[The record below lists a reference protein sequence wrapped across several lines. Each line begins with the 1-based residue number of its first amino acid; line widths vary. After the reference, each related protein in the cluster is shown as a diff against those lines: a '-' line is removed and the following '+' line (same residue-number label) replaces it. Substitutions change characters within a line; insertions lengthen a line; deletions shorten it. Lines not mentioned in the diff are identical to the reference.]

1 MNPEKLMYVAGQFV
15 PQNEIDRVAP
25 LGEGFINDTFII
37 YPKAENGQKY
47 LLQRKNSKIFVNIP
61 GMMDNIDKV
70 TRHIKKKITQKGGDP
85 EREAMTIIPVRDGF
99 FYFLDEDREYWT
111 SCLFIDDHL
120 VYEKVDSPQIAF
132 SGGKG
137 IGRFQSLLVDFQEEL
152 VDTLPGFHNMR
163 YRFEQWDQVL
173 EKDPAGRKESMKK
186 EIQWIEDRRDEM
198 LSFWKL
204 VENGTIPKR
213 ITHNDTKI
221 SNILFDKNGDVLCM
235 IDLDTVLQSPV
246 LNDFGDAIRSY
257 ANIGC
262 EDEKDLNKVA
272 FDMER
277 YKAFTEGYLSET
289 RNILTAPEVDYLAF
303 SAQFITFEQ
312 VLRFL
317 MDYLDGDKYY
327 RIKYPEHNLVRTHAQ
342 YKLLKDMEKQFDQMK
357 QVTEQ
362 LYAIKD

>member
-1 MNPEKLMYVAGQFV
+1 MNQEKLMQVAGQFV
-15 PQNEIDRVAP
+15 PGNEIDHITP
-25 LGEGFINDTFII
+25 LGEGFINDTFVI
-37 YPKAENGQKY
+37 YPKNKNRDKY

-61 GMMDNIDKV
+61 GMMENIDKV
-70 TRHIKKKITQKGGDP
+70 TRHIKKKVIQKGGDP
-85 EREAMTIIPVRDGF
+85 DREAMTILTTHEGL
-99 FYFLDEDREYWT
+99 FYFQDENNEYWT
-111 SCLFIDDHL
+111 VCLFIDDHL

-137 IGRFQSLLVDFQEEL
+137 IGRFQSLLIDFKEEL

-163 YRFEQWDQVL
+163 FRFEQWDTALQKNL
-173 EKDPAGRKESMKK
+173 AGRKENMKK
-186 EIQWIEDRRDEM
+186 EIQWIEDRREEM
-198 LSFWKL
+198 LDFWKL

-213 ITHNDTKI
+213 VTHNDTKI

-277 YKAFTEGYLSET
+277 YQAFTEGYLSET
-289 RNILTAPEVDYLAF
+289 KNILTTPEIEYLAF
-303 SAQFITFEQ
+303 SARFITFEQ

-317 MDYLDGDKYY
+317 MDYLNGDTYY

-342 YKLLKDMEKQFDQMK
+342 YKLLLEMEKHFDRMK
-357 QVTEQ
+357 LVTAQ
-362 LYAIKD
+362 LCAK

>member
-1 MNPEKLMYVAGQFV
+1 MNQEKLMQVAGQFV
-15 PQNEIDRVAP
+15 PGNEIDHITP
-25 LGEGFINDTFII
+25 LGEGFINDTFVI
-37 YPKAENGQKY
+37 YPKNKNRNKY

-61 GMMDNIDKV
+61 GMMENIDKV
-70 TRHIKKKITQKGGDP
+70 TRHIKKKVIQKGGDP
-85 EREAMTIIPVRDGF
+85 DREAMTILTTHEGL
-99 FYFLDEDREYWT
+99 FYFQDENNEYWT
-111 SCLFIDDHL
+111 VCLFIDDHL

-137 IGRFQSLLVDFQEEL
+137 IGRFQSLLIDFKEEL

-163 YRFEQWDQVL
+163 FRFEQWDTALQKNL
-173 EKDPAGRKESMKK
+173 AGRKENMKK
-186 EIQWIEDRRDEM
+186 EIQWIEDRREEM
-198 LSFWKL
+198 LDFWKL
-204 VENGTIPKR
+204 VENGIIPKR
-213 ITHNDTKI
+213 VTHNDTKI

-277 YKAFTEGYLSET
+277 YQAFTEGYLSET
-289 RNILTAPEVDYLAF
+289 KNILTTPEIEYLAF
-303 SAQFITFEQ
+303 SARFITFEQ

-317 MDYLDGDKYY
+317 MDYLNGDTYY

-342 YKLLKDMEKQFDQMK
+342 YKLLLEMEKHFDRMK
-357 QVTEQ
+357 LVTAQ
-362 LYAIKD
+362 LGAK

>member
-1 MNPEKLMYVAGQFV
+1 MNQEKLMQVAGQFV
-15 PQNEIDRVAP
+15 PGNEIDHITP
-25 LGEGFINDTFII
+25 LGEGFINDTFVI
-37 YPKAENGQKY
+37 YPKNKNRDKY

-61 GMMDNIDKV
+61 GMMENIDKV
-70 TRHIKKKITQKGGDP
+70 TRHIKKKVIQKGGNPD
-85 EREAMTIIPVRDGF
+85 REAMTILTTHEGL
-99 FYFLDEDREYWT
+99 FYFQDENNEYWT
-111 SCLFIDDHL
+111 VCLFIDDHL

-137 IGRFQSLLVDFQEEL
+137 IGRFQSLLIDFKEEL

-163 YRFEQWDQVL
+163 FRFEQWDTALQKNL
-173 EKDPAGRKESMKK
+173 AGRKENMKK
-186 EIQWIEDRRDEM
+186 EIQWIEDRREEM
-198 LSFWKL
+198 LDFWKL

-213 ITHNDTKI
+213 VTHNDTKI

-277 YKAFTEGYLSET
+277 YQAFTEGYLSET
-289 RNILTAPEVDYLAF
+289 KNILTTPEIEYLAF
-303 SAQFITFEQ
+303 SARFITFEQ

-317 MDYLDGDKYY
+317 MDYLNGDTYY

-342 YKLLKDMEKQFDQMK
+342 YKLLLEMEKHFGRMK
-357 QVTEQ
+357 LVTAQ
-362 LYAIKD
+362 LCAK

>member
-1 MNPEKLMYVAGQFV
+1 MNQEKLVQVARQFV
-15 PQNEIDRVAP
+15 SETGIDHIAP
-25 LGEGFINDTFII
+25 LGEGFINDTFVI
-37 YPKAENGQKY
+37 YPKNKNENKY

-61 GMMDNIDKV
+61 GMMENIDKV
-70 TRHIKKKITQKGGDP
+70 TRHIKKKVIQKGGDP
-85 EREAMTIIPVRDGF
+85 EREAMTIMSTHDGS
-99 FYFLDEDREYWT
+99 FYFLDENKEYWT
-111 SCLFIDDHL
+111 VCLFIDNHL
-120 VYEKVDSPQIAF
+120 VYEKVDSPQTAF

-137 IGRFQSLLVDFQEEL
+137 IGRFQSLLIDFKENL

-163 YRFEQWDQVL
+163 FRFEQWDAVL
-173 EKDPAGRKESMKK
+173 QKDPAQRKESMKK
-186 EIQWIEDRRDEM
+186 EIQWIEDRREEM
-198 LSFWKL
+198 LDFWKL

-262 EDEKDLNKVA
+262 EDEKDLSKVA

-289 RNILTAPEVDYLAF
+289 KNILTAAELEYLPF
-303 SAQFITFEQ
+303 SARFITFEQ

-317 MDYLDGDKYY
+317 MDYLNGDTYY
-327 RIKYPEHNLVRTHAQ
+327 RIKYPEHNLVRTLAQ
-342 YKLLKDMEKQFDQMK
+342 YKLLQEMEKHFEQMK
-357 QVTEQ
+357 LVAAE
-362 LYAIKD
+362 LYAK

>member
-1 MNPEKLMYVAGQFV
+1 MNQEKLMQVAGQFV
-15 PQNEIDRVAP
+15 PEIGIDHIAP
-25 LGEGFINDTFII
+25 LGEGFINDTFVI
-37 YPKAENGQKY
+37 YPKNKNGNKY

-61 GMMDNIDKV
+61 GMMENIDKV
-70 TRHIKKKITQKGGDP
+70 TRHIKKKVIQKGGNP
-85 EREAMTIIPVRDGF
+85 GREAMTIMTTHDGS
-99 FYFLDEDREYWT
+99 FYFLDEHNEYWT
-111 SCLFIDDHL
+111 VCLFIDDHL

-137 IGRFQSLLVDFQEEL
+137 IGRFQSLLIDFKEDL

-163 YRFEQWDQVL
+163 FRFEQWDTALQ
-173 EKDPAGRKESMKK
+173 KDLAGRKESMKK
-186 EIQWIEDRRDEM
+186 EIQWIEDHREEM
-198 LSFWKL
+198 LDFWKL

-213 ITHNDTKI
+213 VTHNDTKI
-221 SNILFDKNGDVLCM
+221 SNILFDKDGDVLCM

-289 RNILTAPEVDYLAF
+289 KNILTAPEIEYLAF
-303 SAQFITFEQ
+303 SACFITFEQ

-317 MDYLDGDKYY
+317 MDYLNGDTYY

-342 YKLLKDMEKQFDQMK
+342 YKLLQEMEKHYDQMK
-357 QVTEQ
+357 LVTAQ
-362 LYAIKD
+362 LCAK

>member
-1 MNPEKLMYVAGQFV
+1 MNQEKLLQVAGQFV
-15 PQNEIDRVAP
+15 PGNDIDHIAP
-25 LGEGFINDTFII
+25 LGEGFINDTFVI
-37 YPKAENGQKY
+37 YPKSQSGKKY
-47 LLQRKNSKIFVNIP
+47 LLQRKNSKIFVDIP
-61 GMMDNIDKV
+61 GMMENIDKV
-70 TRHIKKKITQKGGDP
+70 TRHIKKKIIQKGGDP
-85 EREAMTIIPVRDGF
+85 EREAMTILKTRDGA
-99 FYFLDEDREYWT
+99 FYFLDENQEYWT
-111 SCLFIDDHL
+111 VCLFIDDHL
-120 VYEKVDSPQIAF
+120 VYEKVDSPATAY

-137 IGRFQSLLVDFQEEL
+137 IGRFQSLLIDFNETL

-163 YRFEQWDQVL
+163 FRFEQWDTAL
-173 EKDPAGRKESMKK
+173 LKDLAGRKESLQQ
-186 EIQWIEDRRDEM
+186 EIRWIEDRRAEM
-198 LSFWKL
+198 LDFWKL

-221 SNILFDKNGDVLCM
+221 SNILFDQNGDVLCM

-272 FDMER
+272 FDMDR

-289 RNILTAPEVDYLAF
+289 RSILTRPEIDYLAF
-303 SAQFITFEQ
+303 SARFITFEQ

-317 MDYLDGDKYY
+317 MDYINGDTYY

-342 YKLLKDMEKQFDQMK
+342 YKLLQDMENQFDQMK
-357 QVTEQ
+357 LVTQKLAEH
-362 LYAIKD
+362 KE